1 MTRQVRPVRFQ
12 SGEVELLRRRRPAP
26 CRIRPIAPHEGDSP
40 APRCRSVTRVPE
52 VSTALTEALKA
63 LYAVEPHAF
72 MAARRELVATARA
85 GGDRESATEIGK
97 LRKPTVAAWA
107 VNVLARQ
114 APKAVQQLVD
124 LGSRMRAAQA
134 RLDAATLTALR
145 PERDET
151 VRRYVSTA
159 VEIAAASGRTLA
171 PAALEDI
178 RATAVAALAD
188 EGASAAVSSGQLTR
202 ALSYSGFGEVDLSEA
217 VARTASGAILT
228 VVSGT
233 GPGRPDAAPSS
244 DDDEAEASAQA
255 ATAASLQEELAV
267 AQARLEEAE
276 QSVVAA
282 REYADETRQRLAV
295 VERQLAKAREAD
307 ERALEAVT
315 DAVRAR
321 KQATAARD
329 AAQQALA
336 ESEQ

>member
-1 MTRQVRPVRFQ
+1 VQV
-12 SGEVELLRRRRPAP
+12 SGLHGVAFR
-26 CRIRPIAPHEGDSP
+26 
-40 APRCRSVTRVPE
+40 VVPE
-52 VSTALTEALKA
+52 VSPALTEALQA
-63 LYAVEPHAF
+63 LYAVEPDAF
-72 MAARRELVATARA
+72 MVARRERVATARA

-107 VNVLARQ
+107 MNVLARQ
-114 APKAVQQLVD
+114 APEVVDDLVA
-124 LGSRMRAAQA
+124 LGARMRAAQA

-145 PERDET
+145 PERDEA
-151 VRRYVSTA
+151 VRRFV
-159 VEIAAASGRTLA
+159 AAATDLAQGSGRTLA

-188 EGASAAVSSGQLTR
+188 EGAGTAVSSGQLTR

-233 GPGRPDAAPSS
+233 GGGRAGAGASREEVNGES
-244 DDDEAEASAQA
+244 GTQRASAEARRAELEDELQA
-255 ATAASLQEELAV
+255 AQR
-267 AQARLEEAE
+267 RLEQAEAT
-276 QSVVAA
+276 VVEA
-282 REYADETRQRLAV
+282 REHADDTRQRLAV
-295 VERQLAKAREAD
+295 VERQLTKAREAD

-329 AAQQALA
+329 AARQALA
-336 ESEQ
+336 EVESGTDEPT